1 MLTDR
6 GSGVVGIVL
15 AGYRYRTQTRH
26 LFLGRASSEA
36 QKRKGLFVSGCRAV
50 ALKTCLSY
58 EESGDSFFCFSTLLC
73 IMIMCNVTTFDPPF
87 LSY

>member
-50 ALKTCLSY
+50 ALKTCLSF
-58 EESGDSFFCFSTLLC
+58 EESGCSFF
-73 IMIMCNVTTFDPPF
+73 F
-87 LSY
+87 LNMYLFRGIRG

>member
-50 ALKTCLSY
+50 ALKTCLSS
-58 EESGDSFFCFSTLLC
+58 EESGDSFFLFLYITLYHDHVSC
-73 IMIMCNVTTFDPPF
+73 DHF
-87 LSY
+87 

>member
-50 ALKTCLSY
+50 ALKTCLSSKKS
-58 EESGDSFFCFSTLLC
+58 EDSFF
-73 IMIMCNVTTFDPPF
+73 
-87 LSY
+87 